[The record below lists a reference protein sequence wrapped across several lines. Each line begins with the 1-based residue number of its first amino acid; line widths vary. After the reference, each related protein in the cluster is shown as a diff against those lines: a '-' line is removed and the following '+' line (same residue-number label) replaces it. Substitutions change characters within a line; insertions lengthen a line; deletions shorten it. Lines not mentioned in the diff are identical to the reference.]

1 MMNFTALALGCAFIA
16 IGLPFLAKAKTEVDP
31 VQQRNKK
38 LAGIMFM
45 LAGAAFFISFAISAV
60 NR

>member
-1 MMNFTALALGCAFIA
+1 MNVASLALGFAFAA
-16 IGLPFLAKAKTEVDP
+16 IGVPFVAQAKKEVDP

-38 LAGIMFM
+38 FAGIAF
-45 LAGAAFFISFAISAV
+45 LFAAAAFFISFAISLG